1 MNKARRILVTSALPY
16 ANGSIHLGHLMEH
29 IQTDIWV
36 RYQRLIGNQC
46 IYVCADDAHGTAT
59 MLNAD
64 ELGISAEDLISA
76 VHKEHIQD
84 FQDFHISHDNFH
96 TTHSAE
102 NKHFSYLI
110 YQRLKEAGQIGEHDI
125 NQLYDPEKGMF
136 LADRFVTGNC
146 PQCNAA
152 DQYGDNCDACGAT
165 YAATDLGEPT
175 SKISGVRP
183 EVRQSKHLFFKLS
196 EHTDFLNKW
205 TRSGTLQSA
214 VTNKLSEWLDQG
226 LQDWDISRDAPY
238 FGFEIPD
245 EPGKYFY
252 VWLDAPVGYMASFQN
267 YCDKHADMSFDDFWK
282 PDSTC
287 EVHHFIGKD
296 IVNFHALFWPA
307 ILSTAGFRT
316 PTSVHVHGFATIN
329 GEKMSKS
336 KGTFIN
342 ARTYLNELS
351 PTYLRYYFA
360 ARLGNSVEDLDI
372 NLDDF
377 VQRVNSDLV
386 GKLVNIASRCAGFI
400 NKQFEG
406 KLATE
411 TCCELL
417 DEFNNQQQQIAADYE
432 AGEFSKAIRSIMAL
446 ADKANQFIAEEKP
459 WILIKDPSTKDR
471 AQQVCSDGLNLFRML
486 MIYLKPV
493 LPDLAQKAEQ
503 FLNCG
508 ELQWSDLAHHL
519 TDHRINTFEPLLNR
533 IESRSI
539 EAIIDASKSHEKSA
553 QGATTSKDEAAAP
566 VEIDIDT
573 FAQVDLRI
581 ARIIRAQVVEGADKL
596 LQLTLD
602 LGDHQ
607 RTVFSGIKSAYTAE
621 QLEDKLTVVVANL
634 KARKMKFGISEGMVL
649 AAGPG
654 DKEIFLISPDSG
666 AKPGMKVT

>member
-1 MNKARRILVTSALPY
+1 MNKVRKILVTSALPY

-36 RYQRLIGNQC
+36 RYQRLTGNQC

-96 TTHSAE
+96 STHSEE

-110 YQRLKEAGQIGEHDI
+110 YRKLKEAGQIGEHDI

-165 YAATDLGEPT
+165 YSAMDLGEPT
-175 SKISGVRP
+175 SRISGVTP

-205 TRSGTLQSA
+205 TRSGTLQAA

-252 VWLDAPVGYMASFQN
+252 VWLDAPIGYMASFKN
-267 YCDKHADMSFDDFWK
+267 YCDNHTDITFDDFWK

-307 ILSTAGFRT
+307 MLTVAGFRT

-360 ARLGNSVEDLDI
+360 ARLSNSIEDLDI

-400 NKQFEG
+400 NKQFDG
-406 KLATE
+406 NLTRQVQCDLLAS
-411 TCCELL
+411 
-417 DEFNNQQQQIAADYE
+417 FSNQQQQIAANYE
-432 AGEFSKAIRSIMAL
+432 SGEFSKAMRSIMAL
-446 ADKANQFIAEEKP
+446 ADMANQFIAEEKP

-508 ELQWSDLAHHL
+508 ELQWSDLSHQL
-519 TDHRINTFEPLLNR
+519 TDHRINTFEPLLKR
-533 IESRSI
+533 IEPRSI
-539 EAIIDASKSHEKSA
+539 EAIIETGKSDETSA
-553 QGATTSKDEAAAP
+553 QGATTSRYEASAA

-581 ARIIRAQVVEGADKL
+581 ARIIQAQVVEGADKL

-602 LGDHQ
+602 LGDHH
-607 RTVFSGIKSAYTAE
+607 RTVFSGIKSAYSAE
-621 QLEDKLTVVVANL
+621 QLEGKLTVVVANL

-654 DKEIFLISPDSG
+654 AKEIFLISPDSG
-666 AKPGMKVT
+666 AEPGMKVT

>member
-1 MNKARRILVTSALPY
+1 MNKVRKILVTSALPY

-36 RYQRLIGNQC
+36 RYQRLTGNQC

-96 TTHSAE
+96 STHSEE

-110 YQRLKEAGQIGEHDI
+110 YRKLKEAGQIGEHDI

-165 YAATDLGEPT
+165 YSAMDLGEPT
-175 SKISGVRP
+175 SRISGVTP

-205 TRSGTLQSA
+205 TRSGTLQAA

-252 VWLDAPVGYMASFQN
+252 VWLDAPIGYMASFKN
-267 YCDKHADMSFDDFWK
+267 YCDNHTDITFDDFWK

-307 ILSTAGFRT
+307 MLTVAGFRT

-360 ARLGNSVEDLDI
+360 ARLSNSIEDLDI

-400 NKQFEG
+400 NKQFDG
-406 KLATE
+406 NLTRQVQCDLLAS
-411 TCCELL
+411 
-417 DEFNNQQQQIAADYE
+417 FSNQQQQIAANYE
-432 AGEFSKAIRSIMAL
+432 SGEFSKAMRSIMAL
-446 ADKANQFIAEEKP
+446 ADMANQFIAEEKP

-508 ELQWSDLAHHL
+508 ELQWSDLSHQL
-519 TDHRINTFEPLLNR
+519 TDHRINTFEPLLKR
-533 IESRSI
+533 IEPRSI
-539 EAIIDASKSHEKSA
+539 EAIIETGKSDETSA
-553 QGATTSKDEAAAP
+553 QGATTSRYEASAA

-581 ARIIRAQVVEGADKL
+581 ARIIQAQVVEGADKL

-607 RTVFSGIKSAYTAE
+607 RTVFSGIKSAYSAE
-621 QLEDKLTVVVANL
+621 QLEGKLTVVVANL

-654 DKEIFLISPDSG
+654 AKEIFLISPDSG
-666 AKPGMKVT
+666 AEPGMKVT